1 MGDGATAVGAESF
14 SGGSGTMEIAAQAA
28 RQGAIDA
35 RAAAERAW
43 SASGLILARAL
54 YNTTYT
60 VSYGLVFP
68 VAFVAQAIPRD
79 NAAVRGFIDGAAAAT
94 RRVDQMVGRTAS

>member
-1 MGDGATAVGAESF
+1 MRKPPRREPGQPAVRSWHGHV
-14 SGGSGTMEIAAQAA
+14 
-28 RQGAIDA
+28 
-35 RAAAERAW
+35 
-43 SASGLILARAL
+43 

-94 RRVDQMVGRTAS
+94 RQVDQMVGRTAS